1 MRFVSQRNAL
11 KTQTLVGRLVRGY
24 IARAVTQGGC
34 RPFELMIKAPEWI
47 IAVAG
52 QSLSHF

>member
-47 IAVAG
+47 MAVAG